1 MHLFIIVALHFFV
14 TICQQFLLKSIL
26 NFNMAE
32 KVIVTSRNK
41 DEENNEPRRVTSVKV
56 VYKNVCV
63 LGLGFFC
70 LFTAFIALQNLQSSI
85 HKDQHLGVVSLS
97 VVYSTF
103 VASCLCLTP
112 GIINKLGLKFSIV
125 ASISGYVIYSAANL
139 YPKWW
144 LFIPASAFL
153 GMDFNIYIYI
163 NF

>member
-1 MHLFIIVALHFFV
+1 MILKQQLLLLFCYTYTVICRTNKINIIYRKTDILLFIIVALHFFV

-26 NFNMAE
+26 NFNMTE

-41 DEENNEPRRVTSVKV
+41 DEENDEPRRVTSVKV

-97 VVYSTF
+97 WINIQYGTLIYFLLYVVKNYLYRR
-103 VASCLCLTP
+103 C
-112 GIINKLGLKFSIV
+112 
-125 ASISGYVIYSAANL
+125 NL
-139 YPKWW
+139 Q
-144 LFIPASAFL
+144 LL
-153 GMDFNIYIYI
+153 
-163 NF
+163 